1 MALVLCVYPVNNIGP
16 EMMTLEESSMIHTL
30 EPGNALNVHLAM
42 NQVLSVELVLTLVC
56 TFSVLNVW
64 KGLPILIHMEMHHA
78 RSARSVQ
85 RMKKHLDSA
94 QRKRIQR
101 HA

>member
-1 MALVLCVYPVNNIGP
+1 MVLPVYPVNNIGP
-16 EMMTLEESSMIHTL
+16 DMMTLEESSMIQYTPK
-30 EPGNALNVHLAM
+30 PGNALNVHLAR

-85 RMKKHLDSA
+85 RMKKHLDSVE
-94 QRKRIQR
+94 RKRIQQ